1 MKSLRLLPSPSA
13 FRQCTT
19 YARGFCPPCPIL
31 VTSRRCCSSSS
42 VTTASPSE
50 SVDDVVTPWAVEAKG
65 PKGIDYDRVLSQFKS
80 ERIDAEML
88 MRLEKVIAQRHQE
101 LGRGGAPPP
110 LHPLI
115 RRGMVFSHRDLNVVL
130 DSLEKKQTV
139 YLYTGRG
146 PSAGTMHV
154 GHMVPFLL
162 TKYLQDVLGCP
173 LVIQLTDDEKFLFR
187 DIPLGPKMD
196 AIVQSNLKDII
207 AFGFDPKRTFIFRNT
222 AYMGEMYS
230 TVLELQRC
238 ITTNAA
244 KNTFGFV
251 DTDCIGKVAFPA
263 TQAAP
268 SFVSSFRNVLPIK
281 SHNMRCLIPCAID
294 QDPFFVL
301 TRNVS
306 DRLKRPKPAL
316 LHTKFLPA
324 LKGATHKMSS
334 SAESNGVVLLT
345 DDLATIQRKL
355 RKAFSGGGG
364 TMEDLKNNGADL
376 DTDVAYQFVR
386 TFSADDALV
395 ASTGEGYRA
404 GSLTSVDVKELAA
417 KVLWDEI
424 LSHWQVRRAAITDET
439 VTEFTSI
446 RDILRASPSW

>member
-1 MKSLRLLPSPSA
+1 MKCLHLKSRTALTPRFRRTLSYTSNAYAVSA
-13 FRQCTT
+13 PLTARRWCCTT
-19 YARGFCPPCPIL
+19 
-31 VTSRRCCSSSS
+31 SSED
-42 VTTASPSE
+42 APLG
-50 SVDDVVTPWAVEAKG
+50 DVVTPWSVAAKG
-65 PKGIDYDRVLSQFKS
+65 PKGIDYDRVMSQFKS
-80 ERIDAEML
+80 EKIDTAML
-88 MRLEKVIAQRHQE
+88 ERLERVIAQRHQE
-101 LGRGGAPPP
+101 LGRTGLPPP

-173 LVIQLTDDEKFLFR
+173 LVIQLTDDEKFMFR

-196 AIVQSNLKDII
+196 AIVQSNVKDII
-207 AFGFDPKRTFIFRNT
+207 AFGLDPKRTFIFRNT

-230 TVLELQRC
+230 TVLEVQRC

-251 DTDCIGKVAFPA
+251 DTDCIGKLAFPA

-268 SFVSSFRNVLPIK
+268 SFVSSFRKVLPIQ

-306 DRLKRPKPAL
+306 ERLKRPKPAL

-334 SAESNGVVLLT
+334 SAESNGIVLLT

-364 TMEDLKNNGADL
+364 TMKDLQSNGADL
-376 DTDVAYQFVR
+376 DADVAYQFIR

-395 ASTGEGYRA
+395 ESTGNAYCS

-424 LSHWQVRRAAITDET
+424 LCQWQMRRAA
-439 VTEFTSI
+439 VTEELVSEFTSI